1 MNDLDYSKIKSR
13 LTANRIIRALVRDG
27 FQFERGSGSHHQ
39 YRHPDRRMV
48 TVTYHHGGDTFDTK
62 LLKSMIQTQARWTME
77 DLKRLKLIPKR
88 GL

>member
-1 MNDLDYSKIKSR
+1 M
-13 LTANRIIRALVRDG
+13 
-27 FQFERGSGSHHQ
+27 ERGSGSHHQ
-39 YRHPDRRMV
+39 YRHSDGRMV
-48 TVTYHHGGDTFDTK
+48 TVTYHHGNDTFDTK